1 MITILL
7 ILLGILALTI
17 LSFLSVQRRNADLL
31 VWKKFIEE
39 SKIKMEQEAR
49 NFPYRALRASGKR
62 NGRNIQILERQKFA
76 NIPLISVEIEN
87 SEMTFEISHEGG
99 FSKSGW
105 NISFAKKVG
114 ILKDFDT
121 GDAQF
126 DEVFFVKSSDESRI
140 RILLNE
146 EIRGQMLELSSM
158 ARGVEVLPGLPG
170 RILPRFL
177 LKEGQLQYME
187 VNFIR
192 MDDAARQ
199 RFELALSLLS
209 KMAER
214 I

>member
-1 MITILL
+1 M
-7 ILLGILALTI
+7 
-17 LSFLSVQRRNADLL
+17 
-31 VWKKFIEE
+31 
-39 SKIKMEQEAR
+39 
-49 NFPYRALRASGKR
+49 
-62 NGRNIQILERQKFA
+62 
-76 NIPLISVEIEN
+76 
-87 SEMTFEISHEGG
+87 
-99 FSKSGW
+99 
-105 NISFAKKVG
+105 G

-146 EIRGQMLELSSM
+146 EIREQMLELSSM

-177 LKEGQLQYME
+177 LKEGRLQYME